1 MRNPFRRAPDTPTTA
16 SDPTLRELVSHL
28 SHDVSELKSE
38 LASIRF
44 EWAEVLDKINRW
56 SAREAT
62 RRRRDT
68 LRALS
73 DEPQQAVPDPAPTGD
88 RASQAKLELWRK
100 VNQA

>member
-1 MRNPFRRAPDTPTTA
+1 MRNPFRRVPNSEPPA
-16 SDPTLRELVSHL
+16 SETTLRELVSHL

-62 RRRRDT
+62 RRRRDVT
-68 LRALS
+68 AALS
-73 DEPQQAVPDPAPTGD
+73 DDRQLAVPDPAQADDHG
-88 RASQAKLELWRK
+88 SQAKLALWRK
-100 VNQA
+100 ATGS

>member
-1 MRNPFRRAPDTPTTA
+1 MRNPFKRDPDPLPTTA
-16 SDPTLRELVSHL
+16 DPTLRDLVGHL

-68 LRALS
+68 MRALS
-73 DEPQQAVPDPAPTGD
+73 DEPAQAVPDPAPTED
-88 RASQAKLELWRK
+88 RGSQAKLELWRK
-100 VNQA
+100 ANQA

>member
-1 MRNPFRRAPDTPTTA
+1 MRNPFRRAQDAPTTA
-16 SDPTLRELVSHL
+16 TDPTLRELVSHL

-38 LASIRF
+38 LANIRF

-68 LRALS
+68 MRALS
-73 DEPQQAVPDPAPTGD
+73 DDPPQATQEPASGAD
-88 RASQAKLELWRK
+88 RAAQSKLELWRK
-100 VNQA
+100 VNQQ

>member
-1 MRNPFRRAPDTPTTA
+1 MRNPFKREPAPLPTT

-68 LRALS
+68 MRALS
-73 DEPQQAVPDPAPTGD
+73 DDQPQAVPDPVSPED
-88 RASQAKLELWRK
+88 RAAQRKLELWRK
-100 VNQA
+100 ANQA